1 MVKAKTRFSGRF
13 VGWLLGGIFKKRG
26 GPALRTLSCART
38 YTPPLTA
45 LHLSPL
51 SFPTGLQ
58 LGDSFETEP
67 LCVDADANIACLR
80 AINTK
85 GNDDC
90 LKI

>member
-1 MVKAKTRFSGRF
+1 
-13 VGWLLGGIFKKRG
+13 
-26 GPALRTLSCART
+26 
-38 YTPPLTA
+38 
-45 LHLSPL
+45 L

-85 GNDDC
+85 GNYDC
-90 LKI
+90 LKILHGAAAS